1 MSVILITGGNGGLG
15 LAMGRAFLESDPTHV
30 VWLGVRTRRD
40 RAEGLQREFADRCHL
55 VTLDVVNKE
64 DWSAAVERIVAESG
78 RIDVLVNNA
87 GHHDDGLLATMTDE
101 SWHEVVESNLTG
113 TFLGCRAVTKVMLSQ
128 RSGRI
133 VNISSLSALLSPPG
147 QANYA
152 AAKAGVVGLTQS
164 FAKEVGRAGVTV
176 NAVCPGYIDTEAL
189 AEMDPEQKKAAAMRV
204 PMRRLG
210 KPEEVAAVVLFLA
223 SKSASYVS
231 GAIVKVDGATF

>member
-1 MSVILITGGNGGLG
+1 MG
-15 LAMGRAFLESDPTHV
+15 LAMGRAFLQNNPENV
-30 VWLGVRTRRD
+30 VWLGVRARRD
-40 RAEGLQREFADRCHL
+40 RAESLQNEFAGRCHL
-55 VTLDVVNKE
+55 VTLDVTSKD
-64 DWSAAVERIVAESG
+64 DWTIAVEKIVAECG
-78 RIDVLVNNA
+78 RLDVLVNNA
-87 GHHDDGLLATMTDE
+87 GHHDDGLLAMMSDD

-113 TFLGCRAVTKVMLSQ
+113 TFLGCRAVTKVMMSQ
-128 RSGRI
+128 RWGRI
-133 VNISSLSALLSPPG
+133 VNIASLSALLSPPG

-189 AEMDPEQKKAAAMRV
+189 SDMDPEQKKAAAMRV

-223 SKSASYVS
+223 SPGASYVS
-231 GAIVKVDGATF
+231 GAVVKVDGATF